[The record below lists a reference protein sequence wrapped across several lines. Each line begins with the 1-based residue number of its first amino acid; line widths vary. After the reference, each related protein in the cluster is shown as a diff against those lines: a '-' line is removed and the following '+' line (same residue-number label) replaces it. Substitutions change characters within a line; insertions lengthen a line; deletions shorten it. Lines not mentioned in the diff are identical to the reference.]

1 MALIKV
7 SILLIVKEIE
17 SNIKIIESLSDIS
30 SSFIREKISENI
42 SVLHYTPIEIHEY
55 IKENN
60 LYR

>member
-1 MALIKV
+1 M
-7 SILLIVKEIE
+7 